1 MRYLVM
7 IRRTDTGYCVDAPDV
22 PGCVAAAGTIEASRE
37 MFAEALEM
45 HLELLRDSGQPIP
58 APSQKIEFEID
69 ESAGEELCTWVDVDL
84 HEPIPS

>member
-1 MRYLVM
+1 
-7 IRRTDTGYCVDAPDV
+7 
-22 PGCVAAAGTIEASRE
+22 

-58 APSQKIEFEID
+58 VPSQKIEFEID
-69 ESAGEELCTWVDVDL
+69 DHAGEELCTWVDVDL

>member
-1 MRYLVM
+1 MRFLVM

-22 PGCVAAAGTIEASRE
+22 PGCFATGTTIEGSRE

-45 HLELLRDSGQPIP
+45 HLELLRDTGRPIP
-58 APSQKIEFEID
+58 TPSHTMEFSID
-69 ESAGEELCTWVDVDL
+69 SSGEELCTWVDVDM